1 LGSTVVRQEWS
12 FRRRI
17 GKLVGIAPIAL
28 SACSGAPA
36 YNILGSYFPAWMLC
50 ALAGIC
56 IAAVVHRGFAA
67 IGIGKVIPAPL
78 IVFLALAVFFSFL
91 TWLLWLS

>member
-1 LGSTVVRQEWS
+1 
-12 FRRRI
+12 
-17 GKLVGIAPIAL
+17 
-28 SACSGAPA
+28 
-36 YNILGSYFPAWMLC
+36 MLC